1 MIKSWPRRTVYL
13 HTYWKQTNRDLA
25 IFFCIRIVKTRPI
38 MASLQKKYFAKC
50 QMRMD
55 LFSILCASNSEDERV
70 EKSNNWIFLQIPSN
84 SGACECNVSIVV
96 FCSRIKRAR
105 CYHVLWKWTPYRVT
119 YSSWGQVLTDARSN
133 RTDFLKQFFL
143 TKFQRGYFFLDVV
156 GLMDNNDFVCAICH
170 EIEAILETET
180 AGNWFYGFST
190 QCVPIPAF
198 FFICHDNKKQTH
210 DRRMPL
216 EDSR

>member
-1 MIKSWPRRTVYL
+1 
-13 HTYWKQTNRDLA
+13 
-25 IFFCIRIVKTRPI
+25 
-38 MASLQKKYFAKC
+38 
-50 QMRMD
+50 MRMD

-133 RTDFLKQFFL
+133 KTDFFKTILLNEVSKGICFFL
-143 TKFQRGYFFLDVV
+143 MSSDLWTTTTLYMCHLPQNRGHIGNRNRRKLVLWFFHP
-156 GLMDNNDFVCAICH
+156 VCPYTSILFYLPWQQETNTWQKNASRGFSLKRNSSQKLLICH
-170 EIEAILETET
+170 IASGTKVTCCI
-180 AGNWFYGFST
+180 AKY
-190 QCVPIPAF
+190 
-198 FFICHDNKKQTH
+198 KQ
-210 DRRMPL
+210 
-216 EDSR
+216 

>member
-1 MIKSWPRRTVYL
+1 
-13 HTYWKQTNRDLA
+13 
-25 IFFCIRIVKTRPI
+25 
-38 MASLQKKYFAKC
+38 
-50 QMRMD
+50 MRMD

-133 RTDFLKQFFL
+133 KTDFFKTILLNEVSKGIFFSWCRR
-143 TKFQRGYFFLDVV
+143 TYGQQRLCI
-156 GLMDNNDFVCAICH
+156 CAICH
-170 EIEAILETET
+170 KIEAILETET